1 MKSQLIFNPVA
12 GSDPALPSIEIIKD
26 HLRSAFGEIN
36 VFLTEKA
43 GDARKFAANAVS
55 DGCSH
60 IFIGGGDGT
69 LNEVLNGV
77 AATKNGLEQITFGL
91 IPLGTGNDFANAA
104 LSLSETIKDT
114 LNILTQNKTILVD
127 VGKLT
132 NEPNVQYFIN
142 VSAGGFIAE
151 VSDVVNPE
159 LKSIAG
165 KLAYVIGGAQVL
177 LDFAPVRTLM
187 KLRYAS
193 GELIKRE
200 FEIEMFAV
208 CNSKMLGG
216 GRMIAPDAKI
226 DDGLFDICVFTA
238 TATTLEFINVLTQ
251 IAAGAHLGEE
261 TVKYYCAPAVE
272 FEFEREIK
280 VNADGEVLTVKKVT
294 YEILPSAARFLA
306 G

>member
-1 MKSQLIFNPVA
+1 MKSHLILNPVSGNDSA
-12 GSDPALPSIEIIKD
+12 TDYAEIIKKRLQAD
-26 HLRSAFGEIN
+26 FGEIEI
-36 VFLTEKA
+36 FLTEKA
-43 GDARKFAANAVS
+43 GDARRFAVHAVEA
-55 DGCSH
+55 GCSY

-69 LNEVLNGV
+69 LNEVLNGT
-77 AATKNGLEQITFGL
+77 ASTQNGLKQITFGL

-104 LSLSETIKDT
+104 LNLSETVEDT
-114 LNILTQNKTILVD
+114 LDILARNKTIAVD

-132 NEPNVQYFIN
+132 DETKVQFFVN

-151 VSDVVNPE
+151 VSEAVNPE

-165 KLAYVIGGAQVL
+165 KLAYLIGGAQVL
-177 LDFAPVRTLM
+177 FDFAPVKTLV

-193 GELIKRE
+193 GETIQRE
-200 FEIEMFAV
+200 YEIEMFAV

-226 DDGLFDICVFTA
+226 DDGLLDICIFTA

-261 TVKYYCAPAVE
+261 TVEYYCAEAVE
-272 FEFEREIK
+272 FEFDREVK
-280 VNADGEVLTVKKVT
+280 VNADGEVLTVKKVL
-294 YEILPSAARFLA
+294 YEILPGAAKFLA